1 MYQITRNIQMY
12 NQTDIINPKHLKKER
27 EKNIK
32 LLQEWKKLHKRLVQL
47 SIMYCGQV
55 TLNMDELLN
64 SLKINKISD

>member
-1 MYQITRNIQMY
+1 MY

-32 LLQEWKKLHKRLVQL
+32 LPQEWKKVQKRLVQL

-64 SLKINKISD
+64 SLKKNKISD